1 MKQLEHSLHVPVLMK
16 EAIDAL
22 ELKEGMTVVD
32 ATLGGG
38 GYTREI
44 YQRIQPGGTVIA
56 IDRDKSAIDRFQNT
70 DPEIA
75 KEIILVHSNY
85 SDLRKILKDNDVETV
100 DAIVADLG
108 ISSDHV
114 EETNRGF
121 SFRHDGPLDMRMDQ
135 NNGQTAAELVA
146 RISERDLMMLLQ
158 EYGDERH
165 ARRIAHAICVARD
178 EKMIMTTGE
187 LSSIIENALP
197 VRAHHQKIHP
207 ATRTFQALRI
217 AVNEEYDHLRIFL
230 TSAIDVLTAF
240 GRLAVV
246 SFHSGEDRIV
256 KTVFRANARGCI
268 CPKELPICQCDHEPL
283 VRLVTKKGCVPT
295 EEEIAHNPRA
305 RSARMRD
312 VEKLLF

>member
-1 MKQLEHSLHVPVLMK
+1 MEIEEKSKHVPVLMA

-22 ELKEGMTVVD
+22 ELVAGMTVVD
-32 ATLGGG
+32 TTLGGG
-38 GYTREI
+38 GYSREI
-44 YQRIQPGGTVIA
+44 FKKIQPGGTVIA
-56 IDRDKSAIDRFQNT
+56 IDRDKSAIDRFQKT

-75 KEIILVHSNY
+75 EKIILVHSNY
-85 SDLRKILKDNDVETV
+85 SDLRKILKENDIEAV

-114 EETNRGF
+114 EETDRGF

-135 NNGQTAAELVA
+135 NNGQTAAELIA
-146 RISERDLMMLLQ
+146 HISERNLMMLLR

-165 ARRIAHAICVARD
+165 ARRIAHAIVEVRD

-187 LSSIIENALP
+187 LSAIIESAMP
-197 VRAHHQKIHP
+197 ARARHQKIHP
-207 ATRTFQALRI
+207 ATRSFQALRI

-230 TSAIDVLTAF
+230 TSAIDVLTAS

-268 CPKELPICQCDHEPL
+268 CPKELPICKCDHEPL
-283 VRLVTKKGCVPT
+283 VRLITKKGFVPT

-312 VEKLLF
+312 IEKI